1 MPEEVLM
8 PKQPENWQIR
18 DIAHPK
24 GYTVTASNFMQQA
37 VKGHRNCLYPNI
49 LEQEMPAQG
58 QQVKLYTPVKKKK
71 KQKQL
76 FLFDQLLSA
85 AANKIRQPIESL
97 SGRPEEKTRIQIASE
112 VRSYNGLSVH
122 ISGKLAAMFIL
133 IMNP

>member
-1 MPEEVLM
+1 
-8 PKQPENWQIR
+8 
-18 DIAHPK
+18 
-24 GYTVTASNFMQQA
+24 MQQA
-37 VKGHRNCLYPNI
+37 VKGLGITSGSEHDLNAFRGTALNLHGAEIFADKAYI
-49 LEQEMPAQG
+49 DRLEQEMPAQG

-133 IMNP
+133 IMNPLTSHL

>member
-1 MPEEVLM
+1 
-8 PKQPENWQIR
+8 
-18 DIAHPK
+18 
-24 GYTVTASNFMQQA
+24 
-37 VKGHRNCLYPNI
+37 
-49 LEQEMPAQG
+49 MPAQG

-97 SGRPEEKTRIQIASE
+97 FGWPEEKTKIQIVSE
-112 VRSYNGLSVH
+112 VRSYNELSVH

>member
-1 MPEEVLM
+1 
-8 PKQPENWQIR
+8 
-18 DIAHPK
+18 
-24 GYTVTASNFMQQA
+24 
-37 VKGHRNCLYPNI
+37 
-49 LEQEMPAQG
+49 MPAQG

-85 AANKIRQPIESL
+85 AVNKIRQLIESL
-97 SGRPEEKTRIQIASE
+97 FGRPEEKTRIQIASE

-122 ISGKLAAMFIL
+122 ISGKLAAAMFIL

>member
-1 MPEEVLM
+1 
-8 PKQPENWQIR
+8 
-18 DIAHPK
+18 
-24 GYTVTASNFMQQA
+24 MQQA
-37 VKGHRNCLYPNI
+37 VKGPGITSGSEHDLNSFRETALNLHGAEIFADKAYI
-49 LEQEMPAQG
+49 DRLEQEMPAQVC

-122 ISGKLAAMFIL
+122 ISGKLAAAMFIL